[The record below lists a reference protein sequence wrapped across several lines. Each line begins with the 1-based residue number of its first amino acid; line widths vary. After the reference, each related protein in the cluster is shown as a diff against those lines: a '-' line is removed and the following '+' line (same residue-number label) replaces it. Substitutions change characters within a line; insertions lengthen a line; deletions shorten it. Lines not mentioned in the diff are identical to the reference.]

1 MANIMP
7 ELLLRRCSRPL
18 MKSFAAIE
26 DSSVLWW
33 GETVPQLPPP
43 PRSAARA
50 LATGEVSH
58 RRTPWWSGP
67 PSLNRKLV
75 VFGPLY
81 L

>member
-1 MANIMP
+1 MKAYPAGNPFMANIMP

-43 PRSAARA
+43 PPAAQPELWRRVK
-50 LATGEVSH
+50 LAIEE
-58 RRTPWWSGP
+58 P
-67 PSLNRKLV
+67 PGGVGR
-75 VFGPLY
+75 PP
-81 L
+81 